1 MIENRFDKPK
11 HTDQLR
17 QRNRELVN
25 KERKLTLLEEELNKK
40 KHLFDMQ
47 WQLLEHELNVLASE
61 KEQLIR
67 EKQLHSQRK
76 KREEANTYSKEL
88 KLSGRMFFL
97 GVKDELSLKKRYR
110 DLLKLYHPDN
120 MNGDVNAMQAIN
132 KEYHELKRKFEE
144 L

>member
-17 QRNRELVN
+17 QLNRELVN

-76 KREEANTYSKEL
+76 KREEANPYSKEL

>member
-1 MIENRFDKPK
+1 MENRYDDKHKEQPA
-11 HTDQLR
+11 QLYK
-17 QRNRELVN
+17 ELTI
-25 KERKLTLLEEELNKK
+25 KEKKLQLLEDELNKK

-47 WQLLEHELNVLASE
+47 WRILEHELTLLANE
-61 KEQLIR
+61 KEQFIQ
-67 EKQLHSQRK
+67 EKKLHSQK
-76 KREEANTYSKEL
+76 KRRDESMLASGSL

-97 GVKDELSLKKRYR
+97 GVKDELSLKKRYK